1 MKLKYKKSMKTNM
14 DFKVAQEWWSD
25 RSPLTK
31 KYLQINYYPATNWQ
45 YLSQQQILKIFQ
57 NENQ

>member
-1 MKLKYKKSMKTNM
+1 MQDVNK
-14 DFKVAQEWWSD
+14 AQEWWSN

-45 YLSQQQILKIFQ
+45 YLSQKQIQFIYN
-57 NENQ
+57 NEK